1 MLVDASAESGKTGMV
16 GYNVATMPLPIRLPK
31 QLMDETEFGEACQYH
46 TRYLAPGPRLQEA
59 GSPFA
64 WALHARS
71 GNPSDRLLCVFL
83 WGRVSEVFATGTV
96 DAASSTV
103 SMSVNLRY
111 ENGGIGTMTLG
122 TGPVL
127 EAMVFVKGTGDQ
139 AIQVLET
146 RRLRRYPYADMAWHR
161 WRLC

>member
-1 MLVDASAESGKTGMV
+1 MLDQVIHPTDCMRFFMG
-16 GYNVATMPLPIRLPK
+16 
-31 QLMDETEFGEACQYH
+31 Q
-46 TRYLAPGPRLQEA
+46 
-59 GSPFA
+59 
-64 WALHARS
+64 
-71 GNPSDRLLCVFL
+71 
-83 WGRVSEVFATGTV
+83 VSEVFATGTV

-127 EAMVFVKGTGDQ
+127 EAMVFVKGTGNQ

-146 RRLRRYPYADMAWHR
+146 RELRRYRSPTWLGFGGVMQIRRLKRGTSTPHITASAD
-161 WRLC
+161 RLSRRDATLGKVAAIRDAAAFKP